1 MNVAS
6 SKTGRVRRI
15 KLDREYVTDATMNSI
30 QQTDVMEAN
39 YTLIEG
45 LSSASIMQ
53 LGGVVDAIQ

>member
-1 MNVAS
+1 
-6 SKTGRVRRI
+6 
-15 KLDREYVTDATMNSI
+15 MNSI